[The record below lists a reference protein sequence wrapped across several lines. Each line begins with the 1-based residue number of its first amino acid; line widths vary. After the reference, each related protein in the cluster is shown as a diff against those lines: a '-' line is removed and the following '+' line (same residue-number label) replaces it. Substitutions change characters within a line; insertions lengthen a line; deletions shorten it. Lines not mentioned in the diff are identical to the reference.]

1 MVYLISFLETF
12 IGISCHFYDF
22 IKCFNVSLHLGLLY
36 WNVTTILERILVRRF
51 MVLCCGNGSWCGC
64 ITRRI
69 WIITYDIQRI
79 DWWEV
84 FMWCYMHDLLI
95 YCLCGTVGHWV
106 KVPKA
111 LEEDT
116 PMWVY
121 RVGLALGFNSLKTRG
136 WSYPWVLVPKDTGL
150 VLPLG
155 FST

>member
-1 MVYLISFLETF
+1 M
-12 IGISCHFYDF
+12 CHY
-22 IKCFNVSLHLGLLY
+22 
-36 WNVTTILERILVRRF
+36 ILVYCAEILRWDWNIYWYEDSWF
-51 MVLCCGNGSWCGC
+51 CVVENGSWCGC
-64 ITRRI
+64 MVLCCRI
-69 WIITYDIQRI
+69 IKYDIQRI
-79 DWWEV
+79 DWWEM
-84 FMWCYMHDLLI
+84 FMWCYRHHLLI

-136 WSYPWVLVPKDTGL
+136 WSYPWVLVPKDIGL

-155 FST
+155 FSP